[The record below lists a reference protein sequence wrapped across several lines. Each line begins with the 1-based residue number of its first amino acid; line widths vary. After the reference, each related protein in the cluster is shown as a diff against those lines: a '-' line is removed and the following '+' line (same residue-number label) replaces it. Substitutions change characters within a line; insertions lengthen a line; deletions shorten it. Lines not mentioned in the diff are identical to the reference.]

1 MAPPTDRQREVLAAI
16 RDYWRAHGNG
26 PTTRD
31 LMAALGFSSPNA
43 VVGHL
48 RPLAKKG
55 LVVWGRGGGA
65 RGIWPAGL
73 RERIAAA
80 VTELEGEN
88 GNA

>member
-1 MAPPTDRQREVLAAI
+1 MTPPTDRQREVLAAI
-16 RDYWRAHGNG
+16 RDHWRNHGNG

-31 LMAALGFSSPNA
+31 LMAALGFASTNA

-48 RPLAKKG
+48 RTLARKG
-55 LVVWGRGGGA
+55 LVVWERGGA

-73 RERIAAA
+73 KAKIAAA
-80 VTELEGEN
+80 VAELEGEN